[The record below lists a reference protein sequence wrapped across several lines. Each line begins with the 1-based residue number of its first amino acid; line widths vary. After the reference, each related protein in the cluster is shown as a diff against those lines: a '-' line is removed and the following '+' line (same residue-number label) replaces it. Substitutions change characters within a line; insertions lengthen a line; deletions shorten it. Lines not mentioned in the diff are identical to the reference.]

1 MGVHIHTTIV
11 TRHHNP
17 NLLALSRSSSTLR
30 GRSWSP
36 RAARSCLGA
45 LQGAL
50 LPYIARF
57 ALDPVPNIRFCVA
70 RALET
75 LLPRLDSTGRLTIV
89 KPILQTLAIDREVDV
104 QYFALKAMAAL
115 G

>member
-1 MGVHIHTTIV
+1 MGQVV
-11 TRHHNP
+11 S
-17 NLLALSRSSSTLR
+17 AS
-30 GRSWSP
+30 
-36 RAARSCLGA
+36 A

-57 ALDPVPNIRFCVA
+57 ALDPVPNIRFAVA
-70 RALET
+70 RALEA
-75 LLPRLDSTGRLTIV
+75 LLPRPDAAGRLAFV

-104 QYFALKAMAAL
+104 QFFALRAMAAM